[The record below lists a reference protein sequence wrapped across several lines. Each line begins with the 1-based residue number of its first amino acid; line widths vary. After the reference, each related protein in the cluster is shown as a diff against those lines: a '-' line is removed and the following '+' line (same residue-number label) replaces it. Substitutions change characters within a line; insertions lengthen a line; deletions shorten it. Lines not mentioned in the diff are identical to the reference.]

1 MWSVFKDYADYFSPS
16 TNEFMLYFQLEKMV
30 VYLQKIGTEM
40 IDQDTTYPYCKFVNI
55 LDPKD
60 NAIEFWKAS
69 DDFFKNLIET
79 DKQIK
84 KAGHKPDSVVPYH

>member
-1 MWSVFKDYADYFSPS
+1 
-16 TNEFMLYFQLEKMV
+16 MLYFRLEKMV

-40 IDQDTTYPYCKFVNI
+40 IDQDTTDPYCKFVNI